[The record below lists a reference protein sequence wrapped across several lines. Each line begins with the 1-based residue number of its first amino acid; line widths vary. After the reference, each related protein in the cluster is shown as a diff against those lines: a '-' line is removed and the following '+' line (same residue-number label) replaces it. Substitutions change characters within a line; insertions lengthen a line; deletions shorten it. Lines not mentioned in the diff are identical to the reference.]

1 MNLNWSYIFYL
12 NFYFCYIPFRGVSME
27 YTLAEFIVESFYNLG
42 IRNFYGVIGTSIFD
56 FIDTLYDWRD
66 KVRFVTTRH
75 EQTAVSMADAEYRV
89 THRPGAAVVHA
100 GPGFLNSLL
109 GLGVSYKDRV
119 PLILI
124 SGGVRRRLYGSDAWL
139 EVDQQAI
146 AKALTKYTVRISDEE
161 ELVEVLRALPNK
173 IFSKPHGPIHIEV
186 PEDLWNRKV
195 KGEPIKRFT
204 TPSEERGINMND
216 VDEVIEYLVK
226 SEKPAI
232 LVCGEA
238 IQEDI
243 GSYLIGLAERFDA
256 YILTTG
262 NARGAC
268 DESHPLCLGRVGFG
282 GGSIPADKVL
292 ENADVLLVL
301 GDELDDITTYNYLI
315 FPSGDVIAVS
325 ENPIMEK
332 RPIYYTKL
340 IKNDPY
346 IFLKALHYRVTNRD
360 IRVDKPSWREEV
372 QGYLDEWTVML
383 EEAVN
388 RRYDGYVN
396 PARFFK
402 VLDEKLPSE
411 VVITGGQGVHIVY
424 TYAFM
429 RIRRPMRFLAATNL
443 GGMSYAFPAA
453 MGAKVALPEHEVI
466 AVVGDGEFM
475 MSVQDFETCIREK
488 IPVKVVV
495 VNDNSY
501 RVLLLRQRIQ
511 KGGRVYGTILSNPS
525 FEKLAETFGGIGYT
539 VDDDSKISD
548 GVKALLESEE
558 PFILDLRIS
567 PEDLPPLNI
576 EASLRMA
583 GG

>member
-1 MNLNWSYIFYL
+1 M
-12 NFYFCYIPFRGVSME
+12 GVSME
-27 YTLAEFIVESFYNLG
+27 YTLAEFIVESLYNLG
-42 IRNFYGVIGTSIFD
+42 VKNFYGVIGTSILD
-56 FIDTLYDWRD
+56 FVDALYDWKD

-89 THRPGAAVVHA
+89 THRLGAAVVHA

-119 PLILI
+119 PLILL

-139 EVDQQAI
+139 EVDQQNI
-146 AKALTKYTVRISDEE
+146 ARALTKYSVRVSDEE
-161 ELVEVLRALPNK
+161 EAVKILESLPEK
-173 IFSKPHGPIHIEV
+173 IFSKPYGPIHIEV
-186 PEDLWNRKV
+186 PEELWNSKV
-195 KGEPIKRFT
+195 RAEPIKSLK
-204 TPSEERGINMND
+204 PISKENGIDMAK
-216 VDEVIEYLVK
+216 VDEVIEYL
-226 SEKPAI
+226 SRGEKPAI

-243 GSYLIGLAERFDA
+243 GNYLIGLAERFDA

-268 DESHPLCLGRVGFG
+268 DERHPLCLGRVGFG

-292 ENADVLLVL
+292 ENADILLVL

-315 FPSGDVIAVS
+315 YPTGDIIAIS
-325 ENPIMEK
+325 ENPVVEK
-332 RPIYYTKL
+332 RPIYYTML

-360 IRVDKPSWREEV
+360 IRVEKPSWREEV
-372 QGYLDEWTVML
+372 QRYLDGWTVML

-402 VLDEKLPSE
+402 RLDEILPNE
-411 VVITGGQGVHIVY
+411 AVITGGQGVHIVY

-429 RIRRPMRFLAATNL
+429 KIKRPMKFLAATNL

-453 MGAKVALPEHEVI
+453 MGAKVALPDHEVI

-475 MSVQDFETCIREK
+475 MSVQDFETCVRDD
-488 IPVKVVV
+488 IPVKVIV

-511 KGGRVYGTILSNPS
+511 KAGRVYGTLLTNPKFS
-525 FEKLAETFGGIGYT
+525 DLAETFGGEGYT
-539 VDDDSKISD
+539 LYRDDDIEEAIKTMLD
-548 GVKALLESEE
+548 SEK

-567 PEDLPPLNI
+567 REDLPPLNI
-576 EASLRMA
+576 EASLRMS
-583 GG
+583 G